1 MGVGWDLG
9 LLGLFLYLS
18 TGQDRP
24 QDPAAWAMNA
34 DAREFI
40 TRSSEAWGA
49 ASSQGG
55 ASEAEAA
62 AAVAETTAFYLPPLP

>member
-1 MGVGWDLG
+1 
-9 LLGLFLYLS
+9 
-18 TGQDRP
+18 
-24 QDPAAWAMNA
+24 MNA

-40 TRSSEAWGA
+40 TRSSEARGA
-49 ASSQGG
+49 ASSQAG